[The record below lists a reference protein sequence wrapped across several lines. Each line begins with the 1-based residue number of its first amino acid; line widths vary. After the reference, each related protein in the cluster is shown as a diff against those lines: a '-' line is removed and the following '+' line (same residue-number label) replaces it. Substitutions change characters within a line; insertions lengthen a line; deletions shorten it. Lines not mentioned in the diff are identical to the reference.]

1 MGDTFAVSVL
11 TPTAEV
17 YSGDVVTLTAAG
29 HDGDFGVLPG
39 HVAYITSV
47 TPGALV
53 IEETGGK
60 KVFAVGHGFVQVA
73 AERVSVIVSSA
84 EDATGLD
91 ADATRT
97 ALSDAEKALLDKGP
111 QDADHRDALMDQA
124 MALGRLRALDALK
137 EAGSAAH

>member
-1 MGDTFAVSVL
+1 MADTFQVSVM

-17 YSGDVVTLTAAG
+17 YAGEVVTVTAAG

-39 HVAYITSV
+39 HVRYITSV

-53 IEETGGK
+53 IQEAGAK
-60 KVFAVGHGFVQVA
+60 RVFAVGAGFVQVA
-73 AERVSVIVSSA
+73 AERVSVLVSSA

-91 ADATRT
+91 TEATRA
-97 ALSDAEKALLDKGP
+97 ALEDAERLLLERGP

-124 MALGRLRALDALK
+124 MALGRLRALDALR
-137 EAGSAAH
+137 EAGGAAH